1 MLNIENNFGQT
12 FPKRGSIIVKRAQR
26 SERSFVLNV
35 CMVKISGNLDL
46 GRLNSP
52 YISESI
58 RYNYENYTLY
68 NYTLYYTII
77 PCIITARNLKQKV
90 PENREQN
97 YIRFSDQLMRV

>member
-58 RYNYENYTLY
+58 RRVML
-68 NYTLYYTII
+68 
-77 PCIITARNLKQKV
+77 LKQTQTV
-90 PENREQN
+90 AQIETYQ
-97 YIRFSDQLMRV
+97 IF